1 MEIGNFVEM
10 VKTNVEKILGK
21 EYEII
26 VKESEKNNGVIYTG
40 LSIRKIGLSVAPL
53 IYLNEHFE
61 K

>member
-10 VKTNVEKILGK
+10 VKTNEEKILGK

-40 LSIRKIGLSVAPL
+40 LSIR
-53 IYLNEHFE
+53 
-61 K
+61 